1 MNAAARDLTAGD
13 FLELAFREAQKGV
26 DRFKRINQQLQIA
39 KRMKFMV
46 SRASSIKA
54 RLGAVVGKPEAVVKH
69 VRKGGVKNAHELRR
83 QINYLTVRAEGVLDI
98 RDNGVTPLDADQVSD
113 LIETWAEDFNG
124 KTNYGY
130 TRHMIVSFPEGTYP
144 DAAHEAGLEFAD
156 RLFGSGDFGDTWD
169 YLTVFHNDTDNPHV
183 HIVVSNR
190 GVEHG
195 QWLAMGMSSEMNI
208 DVQRAIQVEVAE
220 EYGIELTATTRLERG
235 LRQEVETD
243 TWKVQAGMSVVES
256 TPEVEVTARDM
267 AADVMT
273 LSIAR
278 MSDLFDER
286 ANAVKDRIEEFA
298 IQLVESE
305 EPMVSRMEHLLDQA
319 HHFDDY
325 GEPGDPSYVS
335 PEVMSNLRRHI
346 ELGGSEE
353 TITPELKAQVIAHIS
368 EVRDNEQSHPYLS
381 ALADFVDDK
390 EFQGSADYASASR
403 RYEVY
408 MQDTLGEGAYEDFQ
422 TQTKDLLQSID
433 KMEGLAREVD
443 DPHLRVAMDIQIGE
457 LKGDVADLRTN
468 DPDLQAFI
476 IEDRRYS
483 TMMGMGTAEMDVLD
497 YPEADKWAA
506 FRKEVTDTASS
517 YGLDGEAFVARFG
530 DHQNVTLGTT
540 MGWRSDDILT
550 ATAHFQAQGLSDSHD
565 RAEAVVDELHQLAS
579 SKIIA
584 ISEELSDVHA
594 RAMHPLL
601 QGRGDDDGHS
611 L

>member
-1 MNAAARDLTAGD
+1 MNAAAHGLTAGD

-26 DRFKRINQQLQIA
+26 DRSKRINQQLQTA

-54 RLGAVVGKPEAVVKH
+54 RLGAVLGKPEAVVKH
-69 VRKGGVKNAHELRR
+69 VRKGGVNNAHELRR

-183 HIVVSNR
+183 HIVVNNR
-190 GVEHG
+190 GVERG

-208 DVQRAIQVEVAE
+208 DVQRSIQVEVAE
-220 EYGIELTATTRLERG
+220 EYGIELTATTRVERG
-235 LRQEVETD
+235 VRQEVETD

-256 TPEVEVTARDM
+256 TPEVEVMARDM

-286 ANAVKDRIEEFA
+286 ANAVKDRIEEYA
-298 IQLVESE
+298 IMLVEGE

-346 ELGGSEE
+346 ELGGSEL
-353 TITPELKAQVIAHIS
+353 TIAPELKAKVVAHIS
-368 EVRDNEQSHPYLS
+368 DVRDNEQSHPYLS
-381 ALADFVDDK
+381 ALADIVDDK
-390 EFQGSADYASASR
+390 AFQASADYAPAAR

-476 IEDRRYS
+476 IEDRSYS
-483 TMMGMGTAEMDVLD
+483 TMMGTGTAEMDVLD

-506 FRKEVTDTASS
+506 IRNEVSDTASS

-540 MGWRSDDILT
+540 MGWRSDDIST
-550 ATAHFQAQGLSDSHD
+550 AAAHFQAQGLSDSHD

-584 ISEELSDVHA
+584 ISEELSEVHA
-594 RAMHPLL
+594 HATHPLL

>member
-1 MNAAARDLTAGD
+1 MNAATHDLTAGD

-26 DRFKRINQQLQIA
+26 DRSKQINQLLQTA
-39 KRMKFMV
+39 KRMKFMI

-113 LIETWAEDFNG
+113 LVETWAEDFNG

-183 HIVVSNR
+183 HIVVNNR

-208 DVQRAIQVEVAE
+208 DVQRSIQVEVAE

-243 TWKVQAGMSVVES
+243 TWKVQAGMSVVET
-256 TPEVEVTARDM
+256 TPEVEGTARDM

-335 PEVMSNLRRHI
+335 PEVISNLRRHI

-353 TITPELKAQVIAHIS
+353 TIAPELKAQVVAHIS
-368 EVRDNEQSHPYLS
+368 EVRVNEQSHPYLS
-381 ALADFVDDK
+381 ALADIVDDK
-390 EFQGSADYASASR
+390 EFQVSADYAPASR

-408 MQDTLGEGAYEDFQ
+408 MQDTLGEGAYEGFQ
-422 TQTKDLLQSID
+422 SQTKELLQSID

-483 TMMGMGTAEMDVLD
+483 TMMGMSTAEMDVLD

-506 FRKEVTDTASS
+506 IRKEVTDTASS

-530 DHQNVTLGTT
+530 DHHNVTLGTT
-540 MGWRSDDILT
+540 MGWRSDDIST
-550 ATAHFQAQGLSDSHD
+550 AAAHFQAQGLSDSHD

-579 SKIIA
+579 SRIIA
-584 ISEELSDVHA
+584 ISEELSEVHA
-594 RAMHPLL
+594 HATHPLL

>member
-1 MNAAARDLTAGD
+1 MNAAAHGLTAGD

-26 DRFKRINQQLQIA
+26 DHSKRISQQLQTA

-183 HIVVSNR
+183 HIVVNNR

-208 DVQRAIQVEVAE
+208 DVQRSIQVEVAE

-243 TWKVQAGMSVVES
+243 TWKVQAGMSVVET
-256 TPEVEVTARDM
+256 TPDVEVTARDM

-286 ANAVKDRIEEFA
+286 ANAIKDRIEEFA
-298 IQLVESE
+298 IKLVEGE

-353 TITPELKAQVIAHIS
+353 TIAPELKAQVVAHIS
-368 EVRDNEQSHPYLS
+368 DVRDNEQSHLYLS
-381 ALADFVDDK
+381 ALADIVDDK
-390 EFQGSADYASASR
+390 EFQGSADYAPASR
-403 RYEVY
+403 RYDVY

-422 TQTKDLLQSID
+422 TQTNELLRSMD

-506 FRKEVTDTASS
+506 IRKEVTDTASS

-540 MGWRSDDILT
+540 MGWRSDDIST

-594 RAMHPLL
+594 HATHPLL
-601 QGRGDDDGHS
+601 QGHGDDDGHS

>member
-1 MNAAARDLTAGD
+1 MNAAARNLTAGG
-13 FLELAFREAQKGV
+13 FLELAFREAQKGI
-26 DRFKRINQQLQIA
+26 DRSKQITQQLQTA
-39 KRMKFMV
+39 RRMKFMI

-130 TRHMIVSFPEGTYP
+130 TRHMIVSFPEGTFP

-169 YLTVFHNDTDNPHV
+169 YLTVFHSDTDNPHV
-183 HIVVSNR
+183 HIVVNNR

-195 QWLAMGMSSEMNI
+195 QWLAMGMSSDMNI
-208 DVQRAIQVEVAE
+208 DVQRSIQVEVAE

-243 TWKVQAGMSVVES
+243 TWKVQAGMSVVET
-256 TPEVEVTARDM
+256 TPDVEVTARDM
-267 AADVMT
+267 AGDVMT

-298 IQLVESE
+298 IQLVEGD
-305 EPMVSRMEHLLDQA
+305 EPVVSRMEHLLDQA

-325 GEPGDPSYVS
+325 GAPGDPSYVS

-346 ELGGSEE
+346 ETGGSEE
-353 TITPELKAQVIAHIS
+353 TISPELKAQVVALIS
-368 EVRDNEQSHPYLS
+368 DVRDNEQSHPYLS
-381 ALADFVDDK
+381 ALADIVDDK
-390 EFQGSADYASASR
+390 VFRASADYAPPAR
-403 RYEVY
+403 RYEFY
-408 MQDTLGEGAYEDFQ
+408 MQDTLGEGAYEGFQ
-422 TQTKDLLQSID
+422 AQTKDLLQSID

-457 LKGDVADLRTN
+457 LKGEVADLRTN

-497 YPEADKWAA
+497 YPEADKWTAI
-506 FRKEVTDTASS
+506 RKEVTDTASS

-530 DHQNVTLGTT
+530 DHHNITLGTT
-540 MGWRSDDILT
+540 MGWRSDDIST
-550 ATAHFQAQGLSDSHD
+550 AAAHFKAQGFSDSFE

-579 SKIIA
+579 SRIIA
-584 ISEELSDVHA
+584 ISEELSNVHA
-594 RAMHPLL
+594 HATHPLL
-601 QGRGDDDGHS
+601 QERGDDDGHS

>member
-1 MNAAARDLTAGD
+1 MNAATHDLTAGD

-26 DRFKRINQQLQIA
+26 DRSKQINQQLQTA
-39 KRMKFMV
+39 KRIKFMI

-183 HIVVSNR
+183 HIVVNNR

-208 DVQRAIQVEVAE
+208 DVQRSIQVEVAE

-286 ANAVKDRIEEFA
+286 ANAVKDRIEEYA
-298 IQLVESE
+298 IMLVEGE

-353 TITPELKAQVIAHIS
+353 TIAPELKAQVVDHIS
-368 EVRDNEQSHPYLS
+368 DVRDNEQSHPYLS
-381 ALADFVDDK
+381 ALADIVDDK
-390 EFQGSADYASASR
+390 EFQASADYAPAAR

-422 TQTKDLLQSID
+422 SQTKELLQSID

-443 DPHLRVAMDIQIGE
+443 DPNLRVAMDIQIGE

-506 FRKEVTDTASS
+506 IRKEVTDTASS

-540 MGWRSDDILT
+540 MGWRSDDIST
-550 ATAHFQAQGLSDSHD
+550 AAAHFQAQGLSDSHD

-594 RAMHPLL
+594 HATHPLL

>member
-1 MNAAARDLTAGD
+1 MNAATHDLTAGD

-26 DRFKRINQQLQIA
+26 DRSKQISQQLQTA
-39 KRMKFMV
+39 KRMKFMI

-144 DAAHEAGLEFAD
+144 DAAHEAGLDFAD

-183 HIVVSNR
+183 HIVVNNR

-195 QWLAMGMSSEMNI
+195 QWLAMGMSSDMNI
-208 DVQRAIQVEVAE
+208 DVQRSIQVEVAE
-220 EYGIELTATTRLERG
+220 GYGIELTATTRLERG

-243 TWKVQAGMSVVES
+243 TWKVQAGLSLVES

-298 IQLVESE
+298 IQLVEGD
-305 EPMVSRMEHLLDQA
+305 EPVVSRMEHLLDQA

-335 PEVMSNLRRHI
+335 PEVMRNLRRHI
-346 ELGGSEE
+346 ETGGSEV
-353 TITPELKAQVIAHIS
+353 TIAPELKAQVVAHIS
-368 EVRDNEQSHPYLS
+368 DVRDNEQSHPYLS
-381 ALADFVDDK
+381 ALADIVDDK
-390 EFQGSADYASASR
+390 AFQASADYAPAAR

-483 TMMGMGTAEMDVLD
+483 TMMGYCRNGC
-497 YPEADKWAA
+497 P
-506 FRKEVTDTASS
+506 
-517 YGLDGEAFVARFG
+517 
-530 DHQNVTLGTT
+530 
-540 MGWRSDDILT
+540 
-550 ATAHFQAQGLSDSHD
+550 GLSRGQQVGGDPQRSHRHGQQLRPRWRGVCCPLWRPSKRHFGHNNGMAQRGYFD
-565 RAEAVVDELHQLAS
+565 RSGPLPGAR
-579 SKIIA
+579 IA
-584 ISEELSDVHA
+584 RLP
-594 RAMHPLL
+594 RP
-601 QGRGDDDGHS
+601 R
-611 L
+611 

>member
-1 MNAAARDLTAGD
+1 MNAAAHGLTAGD

-26 DRFKRINQQLQIA
+26 DRSKRINQQLQTA
-39 KRMKFMV
+39 KRMKFLI

-98 RDNGVTPLDADQVSD
+98 RDNGVTPLVADQVSD

-130 TRHMIVSFPEGTYP
+130 TRHLIVSFPEGTYP

-183 HIVVSNR
+183 HIVVNNR

-208 DVQRAIQVEVAE
+208 DVQRSIQVEVAE
-220 EYGIELTATTRLERG
+220 EYGIELTATTRVERG

-256 TPEVEVTARDM
+256 TPEVEVMARDM

-286 ANAVKDRIEEFA
+286 ANAVKDRIEEYA
-298 IQLVESE
+298 IMLVEGE

-346 ELGGSEE
+346 ELGGSEL
-353 TITPELKAQVIAHIS
+353 TIAPELKAKVVAHIS
-368 EVRDNEQSHPYLS
+368 DVRDNEQSHPYLS
-381 ALADFVDDK
+381 ALADIVDDK
-390 EFQGSADYASASR
+390 AFQASADYAPAAR

-422 TQTKDLLQSID
+422 SQTKELLQSID

-443 DPHLRVAMDIQIGE
+443 DPNLRVAMDIQIGE

-506 FRKEVTDTASS
+506 IRNEVTDTASS
-517 YGLDGEAFVARFG
+517 YGLDGEVFVARFG
-530 DHQNVTLGTT
+530 DHHNVTLGTT

-584 ISEELSDVHA
+584 ISEELSDVHTHA
-594 RAMHPLL
+594 THPLL

>member
-1 MNAAARDLTAGD
+1 MNAAARNLTAGD

-26 DRFKRINQQLQIA
+26 DRSKQISQQLQTA
-39 KRMKFMV
+39 KRMKFMI

-54 RLGAVVGKPEAVVKH
+54 RLGAVVGRPEAVVKH

-183 HIVVSNR
+183 HIVVNSR

-208 DVQRAIQVEVAE
+208 DVQRSIQVEVAE
-220 EYGIELTATTRLERG
+220 QYGIELTATTRLERG

-243 TWKVQAGMSVVES
+243 TWKVQAGMSVVET

-267 AADVMT
+267 AGDVMT

-286 ANAVKDRIEEFA
+286 ANAVSEKIEEFA
-298 IQLVESE
+298 IKLIEGE

-325 GEPGDPSYVS
+325 GEPGGPEYKS
-335 PEVMSNLRRHI
+335 PDLMRELRQHV
-346 ELGGSEE
+346 ELGGNEE
-353 TITPELKAQVIAHIS
+353 TISPDLKARVIQHIDDHQHIAES
-368 EVRDNEQSHPYLS
+368 GGTLS
-381 ALADFVDDK
+381 AMADIVDHK
-390 EFQGSADYASASR
+390 DYQASENYSPPAV
-403 RYEVY
+403 RYDAY
-408 MQDTLGEGAYEDFQ
+408 MRDTLGEDASDNWSKKSAEI
-422 TQTKDLLQSID
+422 LQSIE
-433 KMEGLAREVD
+433 KMEGLAREVV
-443 DPHLRVAMDIQIGE
+443 DPHLRVSMDIQIGE
-457 LKGDVADLRTN
+457 LKGDVANMRPN
-468 DPDLQAFI
+468 DPDLQAYI

-483 TMMGMGTAEMDVLD
+483 TLMDTAEMDVLD
-497 YPEADKWAA
+497 YPEAEQWAA
-506 FRKEVTDTASS
+506 IRKEVTDTASS

-540 MGWRSDDILT
+540 MGWRSDDIST
-550 ATAHFQAQGLSDSHD
+550 AAAHFQAQGLSDSRD

-594 RAMHPLL
+594 HATQPLL

>member
-13 FLELAFREAQKGV
+13 FLELAFREAQRGV
-26 DRFKRINQQLQIA
+26 DRSKRINQQLQIA

-183 HIVVSNR
+183 HIVVNNR

-208 DVQRAIQVEVAE
+208 DVQRSIQVEVAE

-235 LRQEVETD
+235 LRQEVATD
-243 TWKVQAGMSVVES
+243 TWKVQAGMSVVET
-256 TPEVEVTARDM
+256 TPEVEATARDM

-286 ANAVKDRIEEFA
+286 ANAIKDRIEEFA

-325 GEPGDPSYVS
+325 DEPGDPSYVS

-353 TITPELKAQVIAHIS
+353 TNAPELKAQVVAHIS
-368 EVRDNEQSHPYLS
+368 DVRDNERSHPYLS
-381 ALADFVDDK
+381 AIADIVDDK
-390 EFQGSADYASASR
+390 EFQASADYAPAAR

-422 TQTKDLLQSID
+422 TQAKDLLQSID

-457 LKGDVADLRTN
+457 LKGDVTDLRAN

-506 FRKEVTDTASS
+506 IRNEVTETASS

-530 DHQNVTLGTT
+530 DHHNVTLGTT
-540 MGWRSDDILT
+540 MGWRSDDIST
-550 ATAHFQAQGLSDSHD
+550 AAAHFNSQGLADSHD

-584 ISEELSDVHA
+584 ISEKLSEVHA
-594 RAMHPLL
+594 LATHPLL
-601 QGRGDDDGHS
+601 QGRGVDDGHS

>member
-26 DRFKRINQQLQIA
+26 DRSKRINQQLQIA

-46 SRASSIKA
+46 SRSSSIKA

-169 YLTVFHNDTDNPHV
+169 YLTVFHNDSDNPHV
-183 HIVVSNR
+183 HIVVNNR

-208 DVQRAIQVEVAE
+208 DVQRSIQVEVAE

-267 AADVMT
+267 AGDVMT

-353 TITPELKAQVIAHIS
+353 TITPELKAQVVAHIS
-368 EVRDNEQSHPYLS
+368 DVRDNEQSHPYLS
-381 ALADFVDDK
+381 ALADIVDDK
-390 EFQGSADYASASR
+390 EFQASADYAPAAR

-422 TQTKDLLQSID
+422 SQAKELLQSID

-476 IEDRRYS
+476 LEDRRYS

-497 YPEADKWAA
+497 YPKAEQWAA
-506 FRKEVTDTASS
+506 IRKEVTDTASS

-530 DHQNVTLGTT
+530 DHHNVTLGTT
-540 MGWRSDDILT
+540 MGWRSDDIST
-550 ATAHFQAQGLSDSHD
+550 AAAHFQAQGLSDSHD

-579 SKIIA
+579 SRIIA
-584 ISEELSDVHA
+584 ISEELSEVHA
-594 RAMHPLL
+594 HATHPLL